1 MRTRSVSKTLGFES
15 LMWLFMRL
23 SGLTM
28 YVFALTGLIIAL
40 LMGARTQMDMGTL
53 LRWTFFPI
61 GTHVASSDIL
71 VLEQW
76 INPFWS
82 IMQYLVIIFATLHG
96 TNGLRMVLEDYM
108 DKGWGVY
115 LLRGLLFMF
124 WLFMLLV
131 AFNLIQT
138 TGAI

>member
-1 MRTRSVSKTLGFES
+1 MRARSVSKTLNFES
-15 LMWLFMRL
+15 FMWLFMRL
-23 SGLTM
+23 SGLAM
-28 YVFALTGLIIAL
+28 YAFALTGLIIAL
-40 LMGARTQMDMGTL
+40 VMGARTQMDMGTL

-108 DKGWGVY
+108 DKGWSVH
-115 LLRGLLFMF
+115 LLRGLLFMV

>member
-1 MRTRSVSKTLGFES
+1 MQARSIPKILSFES
-15 LMWLFMRL
+15 IMWLFMRI
-23 SGLTM
+23 SGLAM
-28 YVFALTGLIIAL
+28 YVFALTGLAIAL
-40 LMGARTQMDMGTL
+40 IMGARTQMDMGTL

-61 GTHVASSDIL
+61 GTHVTSSDIL

-82 IMQYLVIIFATLHG
+82 IMQYLIIIFATMHG
-96 TNGLRMVLEDYM
+96 TNGLRTIVEDYM
-108 DKGWGVY
+108 DAGWGVHV
-115 LLRGLLFMF
+115 LRGLLLII

-138 TGAI
+138 TGAV

>member
-1 MRTRSVSKTLGFES
+1 MRARSVSKTLGFES
-15 LMWLFMRL
+15 FMWLFMRL
-23 SGLTM
+23 SGLAM

-40 LMGARTQMDMGTL
+40 FMGARTQMDMGTL

-61 GTHVASSDIL
+61 GTHVTSSDIL

-82 IMQYLVIIFATLHG
+82 IIQYLVIAFATLHG
-96 TNGLRMVLEDYM
+96 TNGLRVVLEDYM
-108 DKGWGVY
+108 DKGWSVY
-115 LLRGLLFMF
+115 LLRGLLFVV

-138 TGAI
+138 SGAI

>member
-1 MRTRSVSKTLGFES
+1 MRTRSVSKTLDFES
-15 LMWLFMRL
+15 FMWLFMRL
-23 SGLTM
+23 SGLAM

-40 LMGARTQMDMGTL
+40 VMGARTQMDMGTL

-61 GTHVASSDIL
+61 GTHVTSSDIL

-82 IMQYLVIIFATLHG
+82 IMQYLVIVFATLHG

-108 DKGWGVY
+108 DKGWNVY
-115 LLRGLLFMF
+115 LLRGLLFIV